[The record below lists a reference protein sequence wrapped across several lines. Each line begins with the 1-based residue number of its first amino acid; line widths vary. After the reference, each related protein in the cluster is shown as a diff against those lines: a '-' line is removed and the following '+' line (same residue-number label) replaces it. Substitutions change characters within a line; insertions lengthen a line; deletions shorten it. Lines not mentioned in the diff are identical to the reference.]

1 MAHAIASR
9 AMRRGETNMPI
20 VTILYAPRYAA
31 SPSSRWMSAAVFVL
45 LACIG
50 SVVGVV
56 THAAAS
62 ALLLYAAGL
71 VVLWWG
77 WFSSLLLL
85 ARDGRRLG
93 VPCSA
98 RNNAAAVCF
107 YALAGVALPALVAAV
122 LGLNVQWAALVPALA
137 TAGVLAWLL
146 LPYWIA
152 AWIGFVPA
160 LYVALQNRMQL
171 PAPTTA
177 TFAAWGWLL
186 LAVLVAISIVRARAL
201 LRSGQDG
208 DGTWSGTFL
217 TQTHRKGWRLGW
229 WSEQRNPMLRG
240 LRGRSLEVDFRGI
253 GVDVPARSIRVALG
267 AWYVPQTVRGRL
279 RAFARLALSV
289 AIFVAVIL
297 LLNGGHNVTPHQI
310 ETFVFVN
317 GCLFLGIF
325 GTGMLALGSVGMVHR
340 RWQSHADLALLAL
353 LPGIGNGA
361 SVTRSTA
368 AAALRGPALVLGV
381 LWLFALAGTVAAMP
395 SAQVWLLLTLFE
407 IAVGTTVAMRML
419 QTIAGTPLRVVA
431 RIVLGIAWCALL
443 VGSINVV
450 VALGIGPASITAAG
464 WGAACALAWVALIA
478 WTLWRTL
485 RAWRVLQRRPHP
497 FLGNT

>member
-1 MAHAIASR
+1 
-9 AMRRGETNMPI
+9 MPI

-45 LACIG
+45 LVCIG
-50 SVVGVV
+50 SVVGVS

-71 VVLWWG
+71 VALWWG

-85 ARDGRRLG
+85 ARDSRRLG
-93 VPCSA
+93 LPRSV
-98 RNNAAAVCF
+98 RNNMMAVCV

-122 LGLNVQWAALVPALA
+122 LGLNVQWAALVPALT
-137 TAGVLAWLL
+137 TAGILTWLL

-152 AWIGFVPA
+152 AWVGFLPA
-160 LYVALQNRMQL
+160 LYVALQNRVQM
-171 PAPTTA
+171 PAPTTTGA
-177 TFAAWGWLL
+177 AAWGWLL
-186 LAVLVAISIVRARAL
+186 LAILVAISIVRARAL
-201 LRSGQDG
+201 LRSDQDR

-229 WSEQRNPMLRG
+229 WSEQRNPLFRG
-240 LRGRSLEVDFRGI
+240 LRGRNLEVDFRGV
-253 GVDVPARSIRVALG
+253 GAGEPARSIRVALG

-279 RAFARLALSV
+279 RSFARLALSV
-289 AIFVAVIL
+289 VIFVAVIL
-297 LLNGGHNVTPHQI
+297 LLNGGHNVTPYQVERLI
-310 ETFVFVN
+310 LVD
-317 GCLFLGIF
+317 GSLWLGVF
-325 GTGMLALGSVGMVHR
+325 GTVMLALGSVGMVHR

-381 LWLFALAGTVAAMP
+381 LWLFALAGTVA
-395 SAQVWLLLTLFE
+395 WLMMTLFE
-407 IAVGTTVAMRML
+407 IAVGATLAMLML
-419 QTIAGTPLRVVA
+419 QTIAGTPLRPVA
-431 RIVLGIAWCALL
+431 RIVLGIAWCVLL
-443 VGSINVV
+443 TASID
-450 VALGIGPASITAAG
+450 VALVLGTVPAGIATNG

-478 WTLWRTL
+478 WTLWRAL
-485 RAWRVLQRRPHP
+485 SAWRALQNRPHP
-497 FLGNT
+497 FLGNAP